1 MQVALRDQVL
11 QQIDEGSTGICT
23 GVQMDHIVGT
33 TELKERL
40 RLQNREDQ
48 WQWGHRREDHETD
61 ERTLKLRHFHQKDKT
76 FVKNV
81 NKMCNGTE
89 IEFYCS

>member
-1 MQVALRDQVL
+1 MPWRRVQVALRDQVL

-40 RLQNREDQ
+40 GLQNKEDDDSGDTRGKIVREM
-48 WQWGHRREDHETD
+48 RELLSKMLT
-61 ERTLKLRHFHQKDKT
+61 KCVMVQK
-76 FVKNV
+76 
-81 NKMCNGTE
+81 
-89 IEFYCS
+89 